1 MKILKL
7 LIAIAICGFMTTSCS
22 NEQIDSVIEEA
33 AINDSSYARSNGNYA
48 PTGKHY
54 NLNIIGMSKEKT
66 ADMTGDNGH
75 RIFVKLWGQTKIML
89 IEGDDFAV
97 LDANGTDG
105 RAEFQLPNPD
115 PDGDGTSS
123 YSIWLRALGKPG
135 GKAVIT
141 TCADAD
147 LTTEYYE
154 VCSAEYVEVES
165 TRGPAKFENVSRT
178 LLTIYVDADF
188 TFTDGDGNEVT
199 IKKGRYTIFDP
210 IFEDYFWKYDNQGLR
225 LLQMRFYEMDQDIS

>member
-1 MKILKL
+1 MKTFKL
-7 LIAIAICGFMTTSCS
+7 LIAIAVCGFMTTSCS
-22 NEQIDSVIEEA
+22 NEQIDSSIDE
-33 AINDSSYARSNGNYA
+33 SSLTSRNNGNYA

-66 ADMTGDNGH
+66 ADMDGNNGH
-75 RIFVKLWGQTKIML
+75 RIFVKLWGNTKIML

-115 PDGDGTSS
+115 PDGDGVSS

-147 LTTEYYE
+147 LTDAYYE
-154 VCSAEYVEVES
+154 VCSSEYVEVES

-178 LLTIYVDADF
+178 LLTIYVDATF
-188 TFTDGDGNEVT
+188 TFIDGDGNEVEV
-199 IKKGRYTIFDP
+199 KKGRYSIFDDT
-210 IFEDYFWKYDNQGLR
+210 FEDYFWSYENSGLK
-225 LLQMRFYEMDQDIS
+225 LLQLRFYEMDQDIS

>member
-1 MKILKL
+1 MKTFKL
-7 LIAIAICGFMTTSCS
+7 LIAIAVCGFMTTSCS
-22 NEQIDSVIEEA
+22 NELFESAEDALKEDASLSA
-33 AINDSSYARSNGNYA
+33 RGNDA

-66 ADMTGDNGH
+66 ADMTGNNGH
-75 RIFVKLWGQTKIML
+75 RMFVKLWGNTKIML

-115 PDGDGTSS
+115 PDGDGVSS

-147 LTTEYYE
+147 LTDAYYE
-154 VCSAEYVEVES
+154 VCSSEYVEV
-165 TRGPAKFENVSRT
+165 
-178 LLTIYVDADF
+178 
-188 TFTDGDGNEVT
+188 
-199 IKKGRYTIFDP
+199 
-210 IFEDYFWKYDNQGLR
+210 
-225 LLQMRFYEMDQDIS
+225 